1 MKKMKI
7 ARVMAVA
14 AVVAAV
20 GIGTL
25 GGGTEAS
32 AMYASYG
39 GYTPSTLGEA
49 CEMAYWYYFL
59 R

>member
-1 MKKMKI
+1 MMKMKI
-7 ARVMAVA
+7 ARVMAIA
-14 AVVAAV
+14 ALVAAV

-25 GGGTEAS
+25 GGGAEVS
-32 AMYASYG
+32 AMSYS

>member
-1 MKKMKI
+1 MMKMKI
-7 ARVMAVA
+7 ARVMAIA

-32 AMYASYG
+32 AMSYS